1 MKKIILILALALA
14 FLTSSV
20 WAATPGTC
28 VQTPY
33 QLSPMSFMVRFVCT
47 DSADGGGMATQTIPA
62 STMAELIGNYFLYS
76 VTAYRT
82 VGGTA
87 PDAADI
93 QVLMNGM
100 DLLGGKGVNL
110 IPATATPN
118 DTLPYSAFMASYRYV
133 RINNTIT
140 MPIANQATASANYTI
155 DLDFE
160 R

>member
-1 MKKIILILALALA
+1 MKRLFILIALALA
-14 FLTSSV
+14 FLLPSSL

-33 QLSPMSFMVRFVCT
+33 QIGPMSLLVRFVCT
-47 DSADGGGMATQTIPA
+47 DSADGGGMATQTVDTA
-62 STMAELIGNYFLYS
+62 TMALLDGSYFLYS
-76 VTAYRT
+76 VTARPT
-82 VGGTA
+82 TGGTA

-93 QVLMNGM
+93 AVLMNGE

-110 IPATATPN
+110 IHATATQ
-118 DTLPYSAFMASYRYV
+118 DTLPYSAFMASYRYP
-133 RINNTIT
+133 RINNTVT
-140 MPIANQATASANYTI
+140 MTIANQGTASANYTI